1 VRASQEQDYRE
12 WALARRDQ
20 LRRTAFL
27 LCGDWHL
34 ADDVTQTA
42 LIKMYAAWPRIRS
55 DDKPDAY
62 AHRVLV
68 NAWLDERRRPWR
80 RSERGSERGGDH
92 PVTAGLPD
100 LTDQA
105 LTRQVVLRAL
115 AALAPRQRA
124 VIVLRYWEDLSVQ
137 QTASVLS
144 CSVGTVKSQTS
155 KAHDR
160 LRTLL
165 GDRVDDFA
173 HHASTASEDR

>member
-1 VRASQEQDYRE
+1 MRPSQEQDYRE
-12 WALARRDQ
+12 WALARRDH

-34 ADDVTQTA
+34 ADDVTQMT
-42 LIKMYAAWPRIRS
+42 LIKMYAAWPRIRR

-68 NAWLDERRRPWR
+68 NCWLDERRRPWR
-80 RSERGSERGGDH
+80 RSERSNEVLS
-92 PVTAGLPD
+92 PAGLPD
-100 LTDQA
+100 LTDDA

-124 VIVLRYWEDLSVQ
+124 VVVLRYWEDLNVA
-137 QTASVLS
+137 QTAAILN

-155 KAHDR
+155 KAQTR

-165 GDRVDDFA
+165 GDRVADFA
-173 HHASTASEDR
+173 HHGSTRPEAR

>member
-1 VRASQEQDYRE
+1 MRASQEQDYRE

-42 LIKMYAAWPRIRS
+42 LIKMYAAWPRIRR

-68 NAWLDERRRPWR
+68 NSWVDERRRPWR
-80 RSERGSERGGDH
+80 RSERGGDR
-92 PVTAGLPD
+92 PATAELPD

-115 AALAPRQRA
+115 GALAPRQRA

-137 QTASVLS
+137 QTASALN

-155 KAHDR
+155 KAQDR

-173 HHASTASEDR
+173 HHATTTSEER